1 MSTLLVRGRLARDAT
16 TSGMYFVRLHFWM
29 SLRSAVCCASLMLV
43 RSFLTSAEFFFTLES
58 SLRKKASSGRDSLA
72 ARLAV
77 RDARCAAMRACASR
91 SSSAAAALCAS
102 SAAAACSAAACSAA
116 AFCAASRAAT
126 SSGSSGGSSA
136 AGAVCGDSS
145 LSPLLGGRSER
156 PFPRRGR
163 FRRALMREFVHN
175 CALQTPCGCAPPPLD
190 SPRSTPVSG
199 APGAVSKL
207 SAVMA
212 PPLRQQDGSSTTKKL
227 AELVTSQNSTSTLRT
242 ATSDT
247 PSKSSI
253 APAVP
258 SIATYYT
265 PGLPNVRDVASADP
279 EVLQPGRLFR
289 SSTPALASDKD
300 RAFLLQQCGIKTIIE
315 LRSEDESFH
324 DGGDGWVSREFT
336 EVTYADAAAT
346 PGRKLL
352 RLPLAGRF
360 TVFVGMLYHMPWLL
374 RLQVLWCVLLAIFIP
389 SYRARVKPL
398 FLDFMNDLGLHG
410 LNEIMLEFS
419 ARNIGRVMRVLSN
432 PDNYPVLVNC
442 SHGKDRTGLIIA
454 LVLLVCKVPPAKVV
468 RDYALSDKFGQ
479 TIEARAKFSHVPELD
494 VDAFCR
500 AKPMTMKW
508 TIEYIYRVH
517 GSVQAYLQSI
527 DVDTEIRERIRSC
540 LRDANPEHDQEKDLL
555 PGVF

>member
-1 MSTLLVRGRLARDAT
+1 MAAAPRKSWQSWSQVRTAHQHCARPPATRPRSPALLLQSPASPRTTLLAFLMCAMWHRPIPRCCSRG
-16 TSGMYFVRLHFWM
+16 
-29 SLRSAVCCASLMLV
+29 
-43 RSFLTSAEFFFTLES
+43 
-58 SLRKKASSGRDSLA
+58 
-72 ARLAV
+72 
-77 RDARCAAMRACASR
+77 
-91 SSSAAAALCAS
+91 AS
-102 SAAAACSAAACSAA
+102 SARPLQHSPRTKTVPFCCSSVASRPSLSCALRMNRSTMVCLQQYLCA
-116 AFCAASRAAT
+116 CAASCAAH
-126 SSGSSGGSSA
+126 
-136 AGAVCGDSS
+136 C
-145 LSPLLGGRSER
+145 
-156 PFPRRGR
+156 
-163 FRRALMREFVHN
+163 
-175 CALQTPCGCAPPPLD
+175 
-190 SPRSTPVSG
+190 
-199 APGAVSKL
+199 
-207 SAVMA
+207 
-212 PPLRQQDGSSTTKKL
+212 LR
-227 AELVTSQNSTSTLRT
+227 VT
-242 ATSDT
+242 
-247 PSKSSI
+247 
-253 APAVP
+253 
-258 SIATYYT
+258 
-265 PGLPNVRDVASADP
+265 
-279 EVLQPGRLFR
+279 
-289 SSTPALASDKD
+289 
-300 RAFLLQQCGIKTIIE
+300 
-315 LRSEDESFH
+315 
-324 DGGDGWVSREFT
+324 GGDGWVSREFT